1 MKLWLKNPLSI
12 LAEKSGGGLVLDG
25 TRIVELVP
33 PGKTPETAFDSVFD
47 AGQHVILPGLINLHH
62 HFYQTLTRVYP
73 QALNKELFPWLKTL
87 YPLWAGLTPETMRL
101 GSRLALAELLLSGCT
116 TASDQHYVFPA
127 RLEKAIDLQ
136 VEEAQNLGIRVVLC
150 RGSMDRSQKDGGL
163 PPDSVVQT
171 CNEILA
177 DSERLIQQYH
187 NPNTGAMTQIA
198 LAPCSPFS
206 VSEEVMLESASLAEK
221 HNVLLHTHLAE
232 TEDENSFCLETF
244 GCRPLDYL
252 EQVGWLNNKTWLA
265 HGIHFTDEEIQ
276 KLATAKTGISH
287 CPSSNMVLASGVCRV
302 IDLEKA
308 GVSVGLGVD
317 GSASNDSSNLMQEVR
332 QAFLIQRLHHGSKVT
347 HLDALRWA
355 TAGGANVLGRPEL
368 GRIAE
373 GMQADFALFKLDELR
388 FSGHG
393 DPLAAL
399 VICGAHQADRV
410 MVAGKWIVEDGRIP
424 GLDLEQLKIEHHREA
439 KRLREK

>member
-1 MKLWLKNPLSI
+1 
-12 LAEKSGGGLVLDG
+12 
-25 TRIVELVP
+25 
-33 PGKTPETAFDSVFD
+33 
-47 AGQHVILPGLINLHH
+47 
-62 HFYQTLTRVYP
+62 VYP

-87 YPLWAGLTPETMRL
+87 YPLWAGITPEALRMAT
-101 GSRLALAELLLSGCT
+101 RLALAELLLSGCT

-127 RLEKAIDLQ
+127 GLENAIDLQ
-136 VEEAQNLGIRVVLC
+136 VEEAQNLGIRMVLC
-150 RGSMDRSQKDGGL
+150 RGSMDRSEKDGGL

-171 CNEILA
+171 CDEILA

-187 NPNTGAMTQIA
+187 NPEEGAMTQIT

-206 VSEEVMLESASLAEK
+206 VSETVMRESAMLAKK
-221 HNVLLHTHLAE
+221 HHVL
-232 TEDENSFCLETF
+232 CLKTI

-276 KLATAKTGISH
+276 KLAAAKTGISH
-287 CPSSNMVLASGVCRV
+287 CPSSNMVLSSGVCRV
-302 IDLEKA
+302 MDLEKA
-308 GVSVGLGVD
+308 GVPVGLGVD

-332 QAFLIQRLHHGSKVT
+332 QAFLLQRLQHGSKVT

-355 TAGGANVLGRPEL
+355 TEGGANVLRRPEL

-373 GMQADFALFKLDELR
+373 GMQADLALFKLDELR
-388 FSGHG
+388 FSGNG

-410 MVAGKWIVEDGRIP
+410 MVAGKWIVEDGQIL
-424 GLDLEQLKIEHHREA
+424 GLDLEQLQAQHYREA
-439 KRLREK
+439 KRLQEK